1 MQRSKQCILM
11 GWDGADWL
19 IAQPLLDAG
28 RLPHLQ
34 ALVENGVSGDLLS
47 MPPYISPMLWNTIAT
62 GKHPKEH
69 GVAGFVEYNESS
81 KKVEPFQSHQRKC
94 KTIWNILSQQEK
106 EAHVIGW
113 FASHP
118 AEKTNGVCISE
129 LFGSY
134 TKTNKAR
141 QPSEAGAVY
150 PPEKKERYDE
160 VRIGPSEVDSRLLE
174 FFIPEVTS
182 ITVARDQRPQK
193 LLKHLSE
200 LYSYHNASI
209 EVVESESFD
218 FLAVYFHFIDWVC
231 HDFIEY
237 AAPQRPEISDRDFR
251 LYQRVVDK
259 AYELQD
265 MLLGDLLSRVSP
277 DCACMLVSDHGF
289 ASGENRLRKTPE
301 VDSGI
306 AAWHRPEGMLAMRGP
321 GIRHGEQINN
331 ATLLDITPT
340 LLQYFGLSAGKDMP
354 GEVLTECFSEAQRPS
369 RLSSWEAMPPALEH
383 FRADPVSK
391 DKKDDLIAHFAA
403 LGYINLESENTN
415 GLPYELRTINAW
427 SMGQALLNS
436 SRHEEALPYLE
447 AAHYYRPEELFL
459 AEPLARCQ
467 IQLGL
472 TEEALATIESLRDHA
487 DTHPTIALKVVE
499 LYRMAGKTEAALEQL
514 EAISAI
520 GIVPQATIAYNRGLC
535 HMRTGAHAD
544 ALEAYN
550 SIENA
555 KQPNLLKLAK
565 ASSLI
570 GLKRFAEAEPLI
582 DTILSSGTRSADAYF
597 FKGQILAQGEA
608 QKEAQAMFVKALE
621 IDPTYFNAH
630 IGYNRREQ
638 EILRRAG
645 QSKPFIAAHFQ
656 FDKEGSDKSQIEAK
670 LAKRIAKIR
679 ADSAKRHVKLENEIR
694 VHRAR
699 ELYGQLI
706 EKSSKPEDPTKPVIL
721 VTGLPRSGTSLM
733 MQMLLAAGVPIQT
746 DNTRVADVSNSK
758 GYFEWEA
765 IKDLPQKPELI
776 FEAAGK
782 AVKVV
787 SYQLRYLH
795 NKGDYKIIWMDR
807 PIDAIA
813 SSQAAMLQKNEITEA
828 AERSGGI
835 QAKTLKE
842 HRDET
847 LASMDAIAKKNGTT
861 QNILRINY
869 HECMEASLEV
879 AQKIT
884 AFLGLSDDCQEAMA
898 QAVDPELWHQREQA
912 PPSPSVAS

>member
-1 MQRSKQCILM
+1 M

-19 IAQPLLDAG
+19 IAKPLMDAG
-28 RLPHLQ
+28 RMPHLKG
-34 ALVENGVSGDLLS
+34 LVENGASGDLLS

-69 GVAGFVEYNESS
+69 GVAGFVEYNENSR
-81 KKVEPFQSHQRKC
+81 KVEPFQSHQRKC
-94 KTIWNILSQQEK
+94 KAIWNILSQQDK

-134 TKTNKAR
+134 TKAHKAR
-141 QPSEAGAVY
+141 QPSEPGTVY

-160 VRIGPSEVDSRLLE
+160 VRIAPQEVDSRLLE

-182 ITVARDQRPQK
+182 ITVMRDERPQK

-200 LYSYHNASI
+200 LYSYHNAAI

-237 AAPQRPEISDRDFR
+237 AAPQRPEISDRDFE
-251 LYQRVVDK
+251 LYRHVVDK
-259 AYELQD
+259 AYVLQD

-289 ASGENRLRKTPE
+289 ASGKNRLRKTPE

-321 GIRHGEQINN
+321 GITHGAQINN
-331 ATLLDITPT
+331 AKLLDITPT
-340 LLQYFGLSAGKDMP
+340 LLHYFGLSVGKDMP
-354 GEVLTECFSEAQRPS
+354 GNVLTECFSETQRLN
-369 RLSSWEAMPPALEH
+369 RLSSWEEIPPALEH
-383 FRADPVSK
+383 FRADRV
-391 DKKDDLIAHFAA
+391 DNVDQDALIAHFAA
-403 LGYINLESENTN
+403 LGYLNLESENAN
-415 GLPYELRTINAW
+415 GLPFELRTNNAW
-427 SMGQALLNS
+427 NMGQALLNS
-436 SRHEEALPYLE
+436 SRTKEALPYLE
-447 AAHYYRPEELFL
+447 AAYYFRPEELFL

-487 DTHPTIALKVVE
+487 DKYPMIALKVVE

-514 EAISAI
+514 EAISAT
-520 GIVPQATIAYNRGLC
+520 GIVPQATLAYNRGLC
-535 HMRTGAHAD
+535 HMRAGAHAL

-550 SIENA
+550 SIENS
-555 KQPNLLKLAK
+555 KHPNLLNLAK

-570 GLKRFAEAEPLI
+570 GLKRYAEAEPLI
-582 DTILSSGTRSADAYF
+582 DAILSDNVRSADAYF
-597 FKGQILAQGEA
+597 FKGQVLAQGEA
-608 QKEAQAMFVKALE
+608 QKEAQAMFIKALE
-621 IDPTYFNAH
+621 IDPNYLNAH

-638 EILRRAG
+638 EILQRAG
-645 QSKPFIAAHFQ
+645 RPKPFIAEHFH
-656 FDKEGSDKSQIEAK
+656 FDKKGSEKAQIEAK
-670 LAKRIAKIR
+670 IATSIAKLR
-679 ADSAKRHVKLENEIR
+679 AESAKRHKQWENEIR
-694 VHRAR
+694 VYRAQ
-699 ELYGQLI
+699 ELYGKLI
-706 EKSSKPEDPTKPVIL
+706 KKSSKPQDQTKSIIL

-733 MQMLLAAGVPIQT
+733 MQMLAAAGVPIQT
-746 DNTRVADVSNSK
+746 DNIRVADASNTK

-776 FEAAGK
+776 FEAANK

-795 NKGDYKIIWMDR
+795 NKGNYKIIWMDR

-813 SSQAAMLQKNEITEA
+813 SSQAAMLENDKTTEV
-828 AERSGGI
+828 AERLPEI
-835 QAKTLKE
+835 QTKMLKE
-842 HRDET
+842 HRDQT
-847 LASMDAIAKKNGTT
+847 LAAMDIIAQENGTT

-869 HECMEASLEV
+869 HDCLESSLEV

-884 AFLGLSDDCQEAMA
+884 AFLGLNDACQEAMV
-898 QAVDPELWHQREQA
+898 QAVDPELSHQREQA
-912 PPSPSVAS
+912 DPSPPRRHPKT